1 VGGQLEMENQP
12 YHYRQ
17 CGLDHVYLVN
27 GFERAD
33 TKYGDSIRVHDIDGL
48 HRAIGMHLIEQKR
61 PLTGAEVRFIR
72 HELDLSQRGLGD
84 LLDKSGQTVARWEK
98 GEVQIDGTAERLLR
112 LLYKN
117 HAQPSSRTAIR
128 KTLESL
134 ALLTLAGGNDESQ
147 VRFVEDTAGRW
158 HQAPALA

>member
-1 VGGQLEMENQP
+1 MENQP

-17 CGLDHVYLVN
+17 CGLDDVYLVN

-33 TKYGDSIRVHDIDGL
+33 TKYGESVRVHDIDGL

-61 PLTGAEVRFIR
+61 RLTGAEVRFIR
-72 HELDLSQRGLGD
+72 HELDLSQRGLGA
-84 LLDKSGQTVARWEK
+84 LLDKSGQSVARWEK

-117 HAQPSSRTAIR
+117 HAQPSGHTAIR
-128 KTLESL
+128 KMLESL
-134 ALLTLAGGNDESQ
+134 TLVTLAGGNDESKVQ
-147 VRFVEDTAGRW
+147 FVEDAAGRW
-158 HQAPALA
+158 HEQSAIA

>member
-1 VGGQLEMENQP
+1 MENRP
-12 YHYRQ
+12 YQYRQ

-27 GFERAD
+27 GYERAN
-33 TKYGDSIRVHDIDGL
+33 TKYGESIRIHDIDGL
-48 HRAIGMHLIEQKR
+48 HRAIGMYLIERKR

-72 HELDLSQRGLGD
+72 HELDLSQRGLGA

-128 KTLESL
+128 KMLESL
-134 ALLTLAGGNDESQ
+134 GPATLAKGNDGSKVQ
-147 VRFVEDTAGRW
+147 FVEDTAGRW
-158 HQAPALA
+158 HEEPAIA

>member
-1 VGGQLEMENQP
+1 MENQP

-33 TKYGDSIRVHDIDGL
+33 TKYGESIRVHDIDGL
-48 HRAIGMHLIEQKR
+48 HRAIGLHLIEQKR

-72 HELDLSQRGLGD
+72 HELDLSQRGLGV

-112 LLYKN
+112 LLYSN
-117 HAQPSSRTAIR
+117 HAQPFSRTAIR
-128 KTLESL
+128 ETLESL
-134 ALLTLAGGNDESQ
+134 ALVTLAGTNDQSEVQ
-147 VRFVEDTAGRW
+147 FVEDPAGRW
-158 HQAPALA
+158 HEGPAAA

>member
-1 VGGQLEMENQP
+1 MENQP

-33 TKYGDSIRVHDIDGL
+33 TKYGEAIRVHDIDGL

-61 PLTGAEVRFIR
+61 PLTGTEVRFIR
-72 HELDLSQRGLGD
+72 HELDLSQRGLGA
-84 LLDKSGQTVARWEK
+84 LINKSGQTVARWEK

-112 LLYKN
+112 LLYEN
-117 HAQPSSRTAIR
+117 HAQPSSRTAVR
-128 KTLESL
+128 EVLESL
-134 ALLTLAGGNDESQ
+134 ALVTLAGTNDKSEVQ
-147 VRFVEDTAGRW
+147 FVEDPEGRW
-158 HQAPALA
+158 HEEPAVA